1 MLMRIVMSPVS
12 GGTPLANQ
20 WVETPVHL
28 PRKCALTGTS
38 LPDAGPYLE
47 TDFRYF
53 DADPHAAAT
62 GELRLNTL
70 HISQQFL
77 TFALGMP
84 GSPYAGLTTAEV
96 DALETT
102 ISEQAAQIAT
112 LEARV
117 AELEAGAPVTID
129 QASLRL
135 MIDNGTER
143 SSTPASSAPS
153 SSMDPDHHDDAPK
166 RRPRQKAVA

>member
-1 MLMRIVMSPVS
+1 M
-12 GGTPLANQ
+12 ANQ
-20 WVETPVHL
+20 WIQAPVHL
-28 PRKCALTGTS
+28 PRKCALTGNS
-38 LPDAGPYLE
+38 SPDAGPYLE
-47 TDFRYF
+47 TEFRYF

-77 TFALGMP
+77 TYALGLP
-84 GSPYAGLTTAEV
+84 QSPYAGLTTAEV

-153 SSMDPDHHDDAPK
+153 SMDPDHHDDAPK
-166 RRPRQKAVA
+166 RRPRQKAAA